1 MKKLYYLTYHQH
13 LGQDTRYLAE
23 GLILNDEELQQK
35 SHFSIGEE
43 SYICSAV
50 PLNDAE
56 DIYYFIQDLIQRGK
70 TTNMQTKRLQTLA
83 LREFLNGEPG
93 DLYTV
98 LCDQV
103 QYGITRIQKQ
113 SAAGHTFYELD
124 DHYADICR
132 RNNASM
138 LVEFAYLGYTVDYCF
153 ALYDEL
159 LNIELIFSDQK
170 QYHNK
175 SWRCDDE

>member
-1 MKKLYYLTYHQH
+1 MK
-13 LGQDTRYLAE
+13 
-23 GLILNDEELQQK
+23 
-35 SHFSIGEE
+35 
-43 SYICSAV
+43 
-50 PLNDAE
+50 
-56 DIYYFIQDLIQRGK
+56 
-70 TTNMQTKRLQTLA
+70 
-83 LREFLNGEPG
+83 RE
-93 DLYTV
+93 
-98 LCDQV
+98 
-103 QYGITRIQKQ
+103 
-113 SAAGHTFYELD
+113 AGYSFYELD

-132 RNNASM
+132 KYNASM